1 MLSAAL
7 SRTIPNQ
14 RGSAHSDTGAPVFI
28 RGVNMKKMK
37 LSDFATLQS
46 GLVLNRK
53 EARSEEETAKYYK
66 RINMRSLNEYGELD
80 RSDLDI
86 FPSVEILDSAFL
98 TQPNDIIVKLFTPIY
113 PTLISEEDKG
123 FIIPSQLVVIRVF
136 DDQVL
141 PEYLRYYL
149 SAPEVSELMLS
160 IEGWRS
166 QRTIKVSTF
175 ADLEIPIPSIEKQK
189 LIAKIS
195 AINSQR
201 ERLYKELIEEEKKLT
216 TLKLQKYIGG
226 KV

>member
-1 MLSAAL
+1 
-7 SRTIPNQ
+7 
-14 RGSAHSDTGAPVFI
+14 
-28 RGVNMKKMK
+28 MKKMK

-80 RSDLDI
+80 RNDLDI
-86 FPSVEILDSAFL
+86 FPSVEILDSAVL

-113 PTLISEEDKG
+113 PTLISEKDKG

-136 DDQVL
+136 DDKVL

-149 SAPEVSELMLS
+149 SAPEVSDLMLS

-175 ADLEIPIPSIEKQK
+175 SDLEIPIPSIEKQQ

>member
-1 MLSAAL
+1 
-7 SRTIPNQ
+7 
-14 RGSAHSDTGAPVFI
+14 
-28 RGVNMKKMK
+28 MKKMK

-80 RSDLDI
+80 RNDLDI
-86 FPSVEILDSAFL
+86 FPSVEILDSAVL

-113 PTLISEEDKG
+113 PTLISEKDKG

-149 SAPEVSELMLS
+149 SAPEVSDLMLS

-175 ADLEIPIPSIEKQK
+175 ADLEIPIPSIKKQQ

>member
-1 MLSAAL
+1 
-7 SRTIPNQ
+7 
-14 RGSAHSDTGAPVFI
+14 
-28 RGVNMKKMK
+28 MKKMK

-66 RINMRSLNEYGELD
+66 RINMRSLNEYGEID
-80 RSDLDI
+80 RNDLDI
-86 FPSVEILDSAFL
+86 FPSVEILDSAVL

-175 ADLEIPIPSIEKQK
+175 ADLEIPIPSIEKQQ

>member
-1 MLSAAL
+1 
-7 SRTIPNQ
+7 
-14 RGSAHSDTGAPVFI
+14 
-28 RGVNMKKMK
+28 MKKMK

-66 RINMRSLNEYGELD
+66 RINMRSLSEYGELD
-80 RSDLDI
+80 RNDLDI
-86 FPSVEILDSAFL
+86 FPSVEILDSAVL
-98 TQPNDIIVKLFTPIY
+98 TQPNDIIVKLFTPIC
-113 PTLISEEDKG
+113 PTLISEKDKG

-136 DDQVL
+136 DAQVL

-149 SAPEVSELMLS
+149 SAPEVSDLMLS

-175 ADLEIPIPSIEKQK
+175 ADLEIPIPSIEKQQ

-195 AINSQR
+195 AINSKR
-201 ERLYKELIEEEKKLT
+201 EQLYKELIEEEKKLT

>member
-1 MLSAAL
+1 
-7 SRTIPNQ
+7 
-14 RGSAHSDTGAPVFI
+14 
-28 RGVNMKKMK
+28 MKKMK

-80 RSDLDI
+80 RNDLDI
-86 FPSVEILDSAFL
+86 FPSVEILDSAVL

-149 SAPEVSELMLS
+149 SAPEVSDLMLS

-175 ADLEIPIPSIEKQK
+175 ADLEIPIPSIEKQQ

-195 AINSQR
+195 AINSKR
-201 ERLYKELIEEEKKLT
+201 EQLYKELIEEEKKLT

>member
-1 MLSAAL
+1 
-7 SRTIPNQ
+7 
-14 RGSAHSDTGAPVFI
+14 
-28 RGVNMKKMK
+28 MKKMK
-37 LSDFATLQS
+37 LSEIATLQS

-53 EARSEEETAKYYK
+53 EARSDEETAKYYK
-66 RINMRSLNEYGELD
+66 RINMRSLSEYGKLD
-80 RSDLDI
+80 HNDLDI
-86 FPSVEILDSAFL
+86 FPSIEILDSAVL
-98 TQPNDIIVKLFTPIY
+98 TQPNDIIVKLFTPIC

-136 DDQVL
+136 DNRVL

-149 SAPEVSELMLS
+149 SAPEVSDLMLS

-175 ADLEIPIPSIEKQK
+175 ADLEIPIPSIEKQQ

-216 TLKLQKYIGG
+216 TIKLQKYIGG

>member
-1 MLSAAL
+1 
-7 SRTIPNQ
+7 
-14 RGSAHSDTGAPVFI
+14 
-28 RGVNMKKMK
+28 MKKMK

-53 EARSEEETAKYYK
+53 EARSDEETAKYYK
-66 RINMRSLNEYGELD
+66 RINMRSLSEYGELD
-80 RSDLDI
+80 LNDLDI
-86 FPSVEILDSAFL
+86 FPSVEILDSAVL
-98 TQPNDIIVKLFTPIY
+98 TQPNDIIVKLFTPIC
-113 PTLISEEDKG
+113 PTLISDKDKG

-149 SAPEVSELMLS
+149 SAPEVSDLMLS

-175 ADLEIPIPSIEKQK
+175 ADLEIYIPSIEKQQ

>member
-1 MLSAAL
+1 
-7 SRTIPNQ
+7 
-14 RGSAHSDTGAPVFI
+14 
-28 RGVNMKKMK
+28 MKKMK

-80 RSDLDI
+80 RNDLDI
-86 FPSVEILDSAFL
+86 FPSVEILDSAVL

>member
-1 MLSAAL
+1 
-7 SRTIPNQ
+7 
-14 RGSAHSDTGAPVFI
+14 
-28 RGVNMKKMK
+28 MKKMK

-53 EARSEEETAKYYK
+53 EARSEEEIAKYYK
-66 RINMRSLNEYGELD
+66 RINMRSLSEYGELD
-80 RSDLDI
+80 RNDLDI
-86 FPSVEILDSAFL
+86 FPSVELLDSAVL

-113 PTLISEEDKG
+113 PTLISEKDKG

-149 SAPEVSELMLS
+149 SAPEVSDLMLS

-175 ADLEIPIPSIEKQK
+175 ADLEIPIPSIEKQQ

>member
-1 MLSAAL
+1 
-7 SRTIPNQ
+7 
-14 RGSAHSDTGAPVFI
+14 
-28 RGVNMKKMK
+28 MKKMK
-37 LSDFATLQS
+37 LSEFATLQS

-53 EARSEEETAKYYK
+53 EARSDEETAKCYK
-66 RINMRSLNEYGELD
+66 RINMRSLSEYGKLD
-80 RSDLDI
+80 RNDLDI
-86 FPSVEILDSAFL
+86 FPSIEILDSAVL
-98 TQPNDIIVKLFTPIY
+98 TQPNDVIVKLFTPIC
-113 PTLISEEDKG
+113 PTLISEEDIG

-136 DDQVL
+136 DNRVL

-149 SAPEVSELMLS
+149 SAPEVSDLMLS

-175 ADLEIPIPSIEKQK
+175 ADLEIPIPAIEKQQ

-195 AINSQR
+195 ETNSHR

-226 KV
+226 KI

>member
-1 MLSAAL
+1 
-7 SRTIPNQ
+7 
-14 RGSAHSDTGAPVFI
+14 
-28 RGVNMKKMK
+28 MKKMK
-37 LSDFATLQS
+37 LSEFATLQS

-53 EARSEEETAKYYK
+53 EARSDEETAKYYK
-66 RINMRSLNEYGELD
+66 RINMRSLSEYGKLD
-80 RSDLDI
+80 RNDLDI
-86 FPSVEILDSAFL
+86 FPSIEILDSAVL
-98 TQPNDIIVKLFTPIY
+98 TQPNDIIVKLFTPIC
-113 PTLISEEDKG
+113 PTLISEEDIG

-136 DDQVL
+136 DKRVL

-149 SAPEVSELMLS
+149 SAPEVSDLMLS

-175 ADLEIPIPSIEKQK
+175 ADLEIPIPSIEKQQ

>member
-1 MLSAAL
+1 
-7 SRTIPNQ
+7 
-14 RGSAHSDTGAPVFI
+14 
-28 RGVNMKKMK
+28 MKKMK
-37 LSDFATLQS
+37 LSEFATLQS

-53 EARSEEETAKYYK
+53 EARSDEETAKHYK
-66 RINMRSLNEYGELD
+66 RINMRSLSEYGKLD
-80 RSDLDI
+80 RNDLDI
-86 FPSVEILDSAFL
+86 FPSIEILDSAVL
-98 TQPNDIIVKLFTPIY
+98 TQPNDIIVKLFTPIC
-113 PTLISEEDKG
+113 PTLISEEDIG

-136 DDQVL
+136 DNRVL

-149 SAPEVSELMLS
+149 SAPEVSDLMLS

-175 ADLEIPIPSIEKQK
+175 ADLEIPIPSIEKQQ

-195 AINSQR
+195 ETNSHR
-201 ERLYKELIEEEKKLT
+201 ERLYRELIEEEEKLT

>member
-1 MLSAAL
+1 
-7 SRTIPNQ
+7 
-14 RGSAHSDTGAPVFI
+14 
-28 RGVNMKKMK
+28 MKKMK

-66 RINMRSLNEYGELD
+66 RINMRSLSEYGELD
-80 RSDLDI
+80 RNDLDI
-86 FPSVEILDSAFL
+86 FPSVEILDSAVL

-149 SAPEVSELMLS
+149 SAPEVSDLMLS

-175 ADLEIPIPSIEKQK
+175 ADLEIPIPSIEKQQ

-195 AINSQR
+195 ATNSQR

>member
-1 MLSAAL
+1 
-7 SRTIPNQ
+7 
-14 RGSAHSDTGAPVFI
+14 
-28 RGVNMKKMK
+28 MKKMK

-80 RSDLDI
+80 RNDLDI
-86 FPSVEILDSAFL
+86 FPSVEILDSAVL

-166 QRTIKVSTF
+166 QRTIKVRTF

>member
-1 MLSAAL
+1 
-7 SRTIPNQ
+7 
-14 RGSAHSDTGAPVFI
+14 
-28 RGVNMKKMK
+28 MKKMK
-37 LSDFATLQS
+37 LSEFATLQS

-53 EARSEEETAKYYK
+53 EARSDEETAKYYK
-66 RINMRSLNEYGELD
+66 RINMRSLSEYGELD
-80 RSDLDI
+80 RNDLDI
-86 FPSVEILDSAFL
+86 FPSIEILDSAVL
-98 TQPNDIIVKLFTPIY
+98 TQPNDIIVKLFTPIC

-136 DDQVL
+136 DNRVL

-149 SAPEVSELMLS
+149 SAPEVSDLMLS

-175 ADLEIPIPSIEKQK
+175 ADLEIPIPSIEKQQ
-189 LIAKIS
+189 LIAQIS
-195 AINSQR
+195 ETNSHR

-226 KV
+226 KE

>member
-1 MLSAAL
+1 
-7 SRTIPNQ
+7 
-14 RGSAHSDTGAPVFI
+14 
-28 RGVNMKKMK
+28 MKKMK
-37 LSDFATLQS
+37 LSEFATLQS

-53 EARSEEETAKYYK
+53 EARSDEETAKYYK
-66 RINMRSLNEYGELD
+66 RINMRSLSEYGKLD
-80 RSDLDI
+80 RNDLDI
-86 FPSVEILDSAFL
+86 FPSIEILDSAVL
-98 TQPNDIIVKLFTPIY
+98 TQPNDVIVKLFTPIC
-113 PTLISEEDKG
+113 PTLISEEDIG

-136 DDQVL
+136 DKRVL

-149 SAPEVSELMLS
+149 SAPEVSDLMLS

-175 ADLEIPIPSIEKQK
+175 ADLEIPIPSIEKQQ

>member
-1 MLSAAL
+1 
-7 SRTIPNQ
+7 
-14 RGSAHSDTGAPVFI
+14 
-28 RGVNMKKMK
+28 MKKMK

-53 EARSEEETAKYYK
+53 EARSEEETAKCYK
-66 RINMRSLNEYGELD
+66 RINMRSLSEYGELD
-80 RSDLDI
+80 RNDLDI
-86 FPSVEILDSAFL
+86 FPSVEILDSAVL

-113 PTLISEEDKG
+113 PTLISKKDKG

-149 SAPEVSELMLS
+149 SAPEVSDLMLS

-175 ADLEIPIPSIEKQK
+175 ADLEIPIPSIEKQQ

>member
-1 MLSAAL
+1 
-7 SRTIPNQ
+7 
-14 RGSAHSDTGAPVFI
+14 
-28 RGVNMKKMK
+28 MKKMK

-53 EARSEEETAKYYK
+53 EARSDEETAKYYK

-80 RSDLDI
+80 RNDLDI
-86 FPSVEILDSAFL
+86 FPSVEILDSAVL

-113 PTLISEEDKG
+113 PTLISEKDKG

-149 SAPEVSELMLS
+149 STPEVSDLMLS

>member
-1 MLSAAL
+1 
-7 SRTIPNQ
+7 
-14 RGSAHSDTGAPVFI
+14 
-28 RGVNMKKMK
+28 MKKMK

-53 EARSEEETAKYYK
+53 EARSEEEIAKYYK
-66 RINMRSLNEYGELD
+66 RINMRSLNEYGELARD
-80 RSDLDI
+80 DLDI
-86 FPSVEILDSAFL
+86 FPSVEILDSAVL

-149 SAPEVSELMLS
+149 SAPEVSDLMLS

-175 ADLEIPIPSIEKQK
+175 ADLEIPIPSIEKQQ

-201 ERLYKELIEEEKKLT
+201 ECLYKELIEEEKKLT

>member
-1 MLSAAL
+1 
-7 SRTIPNQ
+7 
-14 RGSAHSDTGAPVFI
+14 
-28 RGVNMKKMK
+28 MKKMK

-66 RINMRSLNEYGELD
+66 RINMRSLSEYGELD
-80 RSDLDI
+80 RNDLDI
-86 FPSVEILDSAFL
+86 FPSVEILDSAVL

-113 PTLISEEDKG
+113 PTLISEKDKG

-136 DDQVL
+136 DDKVL

-149 SAPEVSELMLS
+149 SAPEVSDLMLS

-175 ADLEIPIPSIEKQK
+175 ADLEIPIPSIEKQQ

>member
-1 MLSAAL
+1 
-7 SRTIPNQ
+7 
-14 RGSAHSDTGAPVFI
+14 
-28 RGVNMKKMK
+28 MKKMK

-66 RINMRSLNEYGELD
+66 RINMRSLSEYGELD
-80 RSDLDI
+80 RDDLDI
-86 FPSVEILDSAFL
+86 FPSTEILDSAVL
-98 TQPNDIIVKLFTPIY
+98 TQPNDIIVKLFTPIC
-113 PTLISEEDKG
+113 PTLISEKDTG
-123 FIIPSQLVVIRVF
+123 FIIPSQLVAIRIF
-136 DDQVL
+136 DNQVL

-149 SAPEVSELMLS
+149 SAPEVSDLMLS

-175 ADLEIPIPSIEKQK
+175 ADLEIPIPSIEKQQ

-201 ERLYKELIEEEKKLT
+201 ERLYKQLIEEEKKLT

>member
-1 MLSAAL
+1 
-7 SRTIPNQ
+7 
-14 RGSAHSDTGAPVFI
+14 
-28 RGVNMKKMK
+28 MKKMK

-53 EARSEEETAKYYK
+53 EARCEEETAKYYK
-66 RINMRSLNEYGELD
+66 RINMRSLSEYGELD
-80 RSDLDI
+80 RNDLDI
-86 FPSVEILDSAFL
+86 FPSVEILDSAVL

-175 ADLEIPIPSIEKQK
+175 ADLEIPIPSIEKQQ

-226 KV
+226 KVK

>member
-1 MLSAAL
+1 
-7 SRTIPNQ
+7 
-14 RGSAHSDTGAPVFI
+14 
-28 RGVNMKKMK
+28 MKRMK

-66 RINMRSLNEYGELD
+66 RINMRSLSEYGELD
-80 RSDLDI
+80 RNDLDI
-86 FPSVEILDSAFL
+86 FPSVEILDSAVL

-113 PTLISEEDKG
+113 PTLISEKDKG

-149 SAPEVSELMLS
+149 SAPEVSDLMLS

-195 AINSQR
+195 ETNSQR

>member
-1 MLSAAL
+1 
-7 SRTIPNQ
+7 
-14 RGSAHSDTGAPVFI
+14 
-28 RGVNMKKMK
+28 MKKMK

-80 RSDLDI
+80 RNDLDI
-86 FPSVEILDSAFL
+86 FPSVEILDSAVL

-113 PTLISEEDKG
+113 PTLISEKDKG
-123 FIIPSQLVVIRVF
+123 FIIPSQLVVVRVF

-216 TLKLQKYIGG
+216 TLKLQKHIGG

>member
-1 MLSAAL
+1 
-7 SRTIPNQ
+7 
-14 RGSAHSDTGAPVFI
+14 
-28 RGVNMKKMK
+28 MKKMK

-80 RSDLDI
+80 RNDLDV
-86 FPSVEILDSAFL
+86 FPSVEILDSAVL

-149 SAPEVSELMLS
+149 SAPEVSDLMLS

-175 ADLEIPIPSIEKQK
+175 ADLEIPIPSIEKQQ

>member
-1 MLSAAL
+1 
-7 SRTIPNQ
+7 
-14 RGSAHSDTGAPVFI
+14 
-28 RGVNMKKMK
+28 MKKMK

-53 EARSEEETAKYYK
+53 EARSDEETAKYYK

-80 RSDLDI
+80 RNDLDI
-86 FPSVEILDSAFL
+86 FPSVEILDLAVL
-98 TQPNDIIVKLFTPIY
+98 TQPNDIIEKLFTPIC
-113 PTLISEEDKG
+113 PTLISDKDKG

-149 SAPEVSELMLS
+149 SAPEVSDLMLS

-175 ADLEIPIPSIEKQK
+175 ADLEISIPSIEKQQ

>member
-1 MLSAAL
+1 
-7 SRTIPNQ
+7 
-14 RGSAHSDTGAPVFI
+14 
-28 RGVNMKKMK
+28 MKKMK
-37 LSDFATLQS
+37 LSEFATLQS

-53 EARSEEETAKYYK
+53 EARSDEETAKYYK
-66 RINMRSLNEYGELD
+66 RINMRSLSEYGKLD
-80 RSDLDI
+80 RNDLDI
-86 FPSVEILDSAFL
+86 FPSIEILDSAVL
-98 TQPNDIIVKLFTPIY
+98 TQPNDIIVKLFTPIC
-113 PTLISEEDKG
+113 PTLISEEDIG
-123 FIIPSQLVVIRVF
+123 FIIPSQLVVISVF
-136 DDQVL
+136 DKRVL

-149 SAPEVSELMLS
+149 SAPEVSDLMLS

-175 ADLEIPIPSIEKQK
+175 ADLEIPIPSIEKQQ

>member
-1 MLSAAL
+1 
-7 SRTIPNQ
+7 
-14 RGSAHSDTGAPVFI
+14 
-28 RGVNMKKMK
+28 MKKMK

-66 RINMRSLNEYGELD
+66 RINMRSLSEYGELD
-80 RSDLDI
+80 RNDLDI
-86 FPSVEILDSAFL
+86 FPSVEILDSAVL

-201 ERLYKELIEEEKKLT
+201 ERLHKELIEEEKKLT

>member
-1 MLSAAL
+1 
-7 SRTIPNQ
+7 
-14 RGSAHSDTGAPVFI
+14 
-28 RGVNMKKMK
+28 MKKMK

-80 RSDLDI
+80 RNDLDI
-86 FPSVEILDSAFL
+86 FPSVEILDSAVL

-195 AINSQR
+195 DINSQR

>member
-1 MLSAAL
+1 
-7 SRTIPNQ
+7 
-14 RGSAHSDTGAPVFI
+14 
-28 RGVNMKKMK
+28 MKKMK

-66 RINMRSLNEYGELD
+66 RINMRSLSEYGELD
-80 RSDLDI
+80 RNDLDI
-86 FPSVEILDSAFL
+86 FPSVEILDSAVL

-113 PTLISEEDKG
+113 PTLISEKDKG

-149 SAPEVSELMLS
+149 SAPEVSDLMLS

-175 ADLEIPIPSIEKQK
+175 ADLEIPIPSIEKQQ

>member
-1 MLSAAL
+1 
-7 SRTIPNQ
+7 
-14 RGSAHSDTGAPVFI
+14 
-28 RGVNMKKMK
+28 MKKMK

-66 RINMRSLNEYGELD
+66 RINMRSLSEYGELD
-80 RSDLDI
+80 RNDLDI
-86 FPSVEILDSAFL
+86 FPSVEILDSAVL
-98 TQPNDIIVKLFTPIY
+98 TQPNDIIVKLFTPIC
-113 PTLISEEDKG
+113 PTLISEKDKG

-136 DDQVL
+136 DAQVL

-149 SAPEVSELMLS
+149 SAPEVSDFMLS

-175 ADLEIPIPSIEKQK
+175 ADLEIPIPSIEKQQ

-195 AINSQR
+195 AINSKR
-201 ERLYKELIEEEKKLT
+201 EQLYKELIEEEKKLT

>member
-1 MLSAAL
+1 
-7 SRTIPNQ
+7 
-14 RGSAHSDTGAPVFI
+14 
-28 RGVNMKKMK
+28 MKKMK

-66 RINMRSLNEYGELD
+66 RINMRSLSEYGELD
-80 RSDLDI
+80 RNDLDI
-86 FPSVEILDSAFL
+86 FPSVEILDSAVL
-98 TQPNDIIVKLFTPIY
+98 TQPNDIIVKLFTPIC
-113 PTLISEEDKG
+113 PTLISEKDKG

-149 SAPEVSELMLS
+149 SAPEVSDLMLS

-175 ADLEIPIPSIEKQK
+175 ADLEIPIPSIEKQQ

-195 AINSQR
+195 AINSKR
-201 ERLYKELIEEEKKLT
+201 EQLYKELIEEEKKLT

>member
-1 MLSAAL
+1 
-7 SRTIPNQ
+7 
-14 RGSAHSDTGAPVFI
+14 
-28 RGVNMKKMK
+28 MKKMK

-66 RINMRSLNEYGELD
+66 RINMRSLSEYGELD
-80 RSDLDI
+80 RNDLDI
-86 FPSVEILDSAFL
+86 FPSVEILDSAVL

-113 PTLISEEDKG
+113 PTLISKKDKG

-149 SAPEVSELMLS
+149 SAPEVSDLMLS

-175 ADLEIPIPSIEKQK
+175 ADLEIPIPSIEKQQ

>member
-1 MLSAAL
+1 
-7 SRTIPNQ
+7 
-14 RGSAHSDTGAPVFI
+14 
-28 RGVNMKKMK
+28 MKKMK

-66 RINMRSLNEYGELD
+66 RINMRSLSEYGELD
-80 RSDLDI
+80 RNDLDI
-86 FPSVEILDSAFL
+86 FPSVEILDSAVL

-113 PTLISEEDKG
+113 PTLISEKDKG

-149 SAPEVSELMLS
+149 STPEVSDLMLS

>member
-1 MLSAAL
+1 
-7 SRTIPNQ
+7 
-14 RGSAHSDTGAPVFI
+14 
-28 RGVNMKKMK
+28 MKKMK

-80 RSDLDI
+80 RNDLDI
-86 FPSVEILDSAFL
+86 FPSVEILDSAVL

-141 PEYLRYYL
+141 SEYLRYYL

-175 ADLEIPIPSIEKQK
+175 ADLEIPIPSIEKQQ

>member
-1 MLSAAL
+1 
-7 SRTIPNQ
+7 
-14 RGSAHSDTGAPVFI
+14 
-28 RGVNMKKMK
+28 MKKMK

-66 RINMRSLNEYGELD
+66 RINMRSLSEYGELD
-80 RSDLDI
+80 RNDLDI
-86 FPSVEILDSAFL
+86 FPSVEILDSAVL
-98 TQPNDIIVKLFTPIY
+98 TQPNDIIVKLFTPIC
-113 PTLISEEDKG
+113 PTLISEKDKG